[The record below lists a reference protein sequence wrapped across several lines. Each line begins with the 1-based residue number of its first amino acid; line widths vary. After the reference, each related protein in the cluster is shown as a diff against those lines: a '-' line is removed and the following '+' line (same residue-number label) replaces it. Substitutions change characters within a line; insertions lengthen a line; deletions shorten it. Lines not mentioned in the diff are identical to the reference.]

1 MQFYSYIAGIPPLSH
16 GLTVKLSMF
25 SNIAAYLAKKLHVT
39 VCGHLYVP
47 NLNLIQG
54 HLYVPILNLINYLLR
69 LAPRGCYIF
78 VIVGVRVCAGDLFL

>member
-47 NLNLIQG
+47 NLNLI
-54 HLYVPILNLINYLLR
+54 NYLLR